1 MECLKFTIK
10 SPTAFFKKN
19 DINNVYFSYNNIHKV
34 AIRGLLGAIIGL
46 PGYNQT
52 NGKGLPQF
60 YTELKDIKVGIVPK
74 KMFNKKIITFT
85 NTTGFA
91 NCGDNLIVKQQ
102 WLFDVEWDVYLL
114 NNENKHYKTIKSYI
128 LNNMTEFIPYLGA
141 NDHQADILNPEIIE
155 CELLENE
162 EDYIDSLFITDE
174 NSENNIPD
182 YSDDVDNPIYFKEI
196 MPIDLLEKVGYVKQ
210 EVRFTNC
217 IVTNIENVYNCEGKN
232 IYFL

>member
-19 DINNVYFSYNNIHKV
+19 DINSIYFSYSNIHKV

-52 NGKGLPQF
+52 GGKNLPQF
-60 YTELKDIKVGIVPK
+60 YTELEDIKVGIVPK
-74 KMFNKKIITFT
+74 RLFNKKVITFT

-91 NCGDNLIVKQQ
+91 NAGDNLIVKQQ
-102 WLFDVEWDVYLL
+102 WLFDVEWDIYLL
-114 NNENKHYKTIKSYI
+114 NNGNKHYETIKNYI
-128 LNNMTEFIPYLGA
+128 LNNITEFIPYLGS
-141 NDHQADILNPEIIE
+141 NDHQADISNPEIIE
-155 CELLENE
+155 CELLEEE
-162 EDYIDSLFITDE
+162 EDYIDSLFISE
-174 NSENNIPD
+174 NENNIPD
-182 YSDDVDNPIYFKEI
+182 YDDDIDNSIYFKEV
-196 MPIDLLEKVGYVKQ
+196 MPMELLEKVGYIKK

-217 IVTNIENVYNCEGKN
+217 IIENIKDVYNCEGKN

>member
-1 MECLKFTIK
+1 
-10 SPTAFFKKN
+10 
-19 DINNVYFSYNNIHKV
+19 
-34 AIRGLLGAIIGL
+34 
-46 PGYNQT
+46 
-52 NGKGLPQF
+52 
-60 YTELKDIKVGIVPK
+60 
-74 KMFNKKIITFT
+74 MFNKKIITFT

-102 WLFDVEWDVYLL
+102 WLFDVEWDIYLL
-114 NNENKHYKTIKSYI
+114 NNENKHYETIKNYI

-155 CELLENE
+155 CELLENK
-162 EDYIDSLFITDE
+162 EDYIDSLFIAD
-174 NSENNIPD
+174 ENNIPD
-182 YSDDVDNPIYFKEI
+182 YDDDVDNPIYFKEI

-217 IVTNIENVYNCEGKN
+217 IVTNIENVYDCEGKN